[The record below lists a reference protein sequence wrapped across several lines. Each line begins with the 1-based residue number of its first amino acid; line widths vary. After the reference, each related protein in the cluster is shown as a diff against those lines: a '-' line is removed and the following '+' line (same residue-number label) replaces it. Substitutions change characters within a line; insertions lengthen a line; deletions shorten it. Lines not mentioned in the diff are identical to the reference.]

1 MEQTYFMIKPEIV
14 GAADQKVGAI
24 LELVQR
30 SGFRIVNLSLRRL
43 DRATAERFYG
53 VHRERPFFADL
64 IAYITSGPVVAVH
77 LEREDA
83 VRRLREL
90 IGATNPREAAAGT
103 IRFLYGSSLQTN
115 AVHGSDSPEN
125 ARLELGIVFG
135 GAG

>member
-1 MEQTYFMIKPEIV
+1 M
-14 GAADQKVGAI
+14 
-24 LELVQR
+24 
-30 SGFRIVNLSLRRL
+30 
-43 DRATAERFYG
+43 
-53 VHRERPFFADL
+53 HRERPFFADL
-64 IAYITSGPVVAVH
+64 IAYITSGPVVAVQ

-103 IRFLYGSSLQTN
+103 IRFLYGTSLQTN

-125 ARLELGIVFG
+125 ARLEIGIVFG